1 MTTFRPIAFVTAS
14 TNHGTMI
21 VNRNDYRIVPGG
33 AFGVGHQI
41 LTSSSFDQPEVDLV
55 LQLLSA
61 RRTHHGDGVFAI
73 DCGANIGAHT
83 IEWAKLMYGWG
94 SVVAF
99 EAQERIFYAL
109 AGNIAINNCFNARAE
124 WAAVG
129 AGNGFI
135 GVPSPDYNLPSSYGS
150 LELKK
155 SASNEFIGQ
164 EIDYSE
170 EKAIRTRMVAID
182 QAISGRV
189 DFIKID
195 VEGMEIDV
203 LHGARE
209 TIIRNKPGMLIE
221 KIKSEENELIGF
233 VTGLGYKTFQFG
245 INIIAIHESDPAI
258 SMINTTV

>member
-1 MTTFRPIAFVTAS
+1 MTTFRPIAFVMAS
-14 TNHGTMI
+14 TNHGSMI
-21 VNRNDYRIVPGG
+21 VNRNDYRIGPGG

-61 RRTHHGDGVFAI
+61 RRAHHGDGVFAI
-73 DCGANIGAHT
+73 DCGANIGVHT

-109 AGNIAINNCFNARAE
+109 AGNIAINNCLNARAE

-129 AGNGFI
+129 ADNGSI

-170 EKAIRTRMVAID
+170 EKTIQTRMVAID

-209 TIIRNKPGMLIE
+209 TITRNKPIMLIE
-221 KIKSEENELIGF
+221 KIKSEENELVGF

-245 INIIAIHESDPAI
+245 INIIAVHESDPVS